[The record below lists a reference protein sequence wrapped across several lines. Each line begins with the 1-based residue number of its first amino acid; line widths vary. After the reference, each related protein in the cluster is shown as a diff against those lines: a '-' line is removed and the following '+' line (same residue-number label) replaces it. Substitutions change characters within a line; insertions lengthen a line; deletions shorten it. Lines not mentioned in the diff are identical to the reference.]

1 MKKLFSL
8 IFCVFI
14 VLFFNHLKAQT
25 ITINSINVTT
35 PINCN
40 GDLANIDVLV
50 DNDTCPTPP
59 NGCTSYFV
67 PYQLKVFKPGAFATV
82 PYLSSSITTGS
93 TVTANGLTE
102 GFYYALVVDS
112 LAFVAAFPA
121 PFFSNSQFLTTV
133 LSDPS
138 VYDYDTLTL
147 LEPQELSNSLTTQT
161 TNQCFGDCN
170 ASELISISGGT
181 LPYIFDGVSIS
192 GTDTL
197 LDNLCGSQ
205 LGLTYTYTVTDVNGC
220 ALSSSSPTSFTIT
233 EPDPLTTAG
242 SITSNFNGQDISCF
256 GASDGEITAG
266 LSSGTPPYEYSI
278 DNINWSTNPVFSAL
292 SSGSYTIYYRDGNL
306 CLNDETFI
314 LTDPN
319 DLSGSININSV
330 VSCFGVNDAQIQFN
344 VDPNLSGTPDI
355 GANPYSYSLNGGGFS
370 NSSIF
375 NNLFGNLIYEITVSD
390 ANGCTYSDSVFVSEP
405 DDISYSADVTSI
417 NIYNG
422 FGVSCNGSSDGEITF
437 SNILGGTPNFSF
449 SIDGGTTFLAD
460 SIFNNGNGANISGG
474 IYTVQVQDGAG
485 CLTSTTS
492 LTVTEPIIFTATAIE
507 TQGTS
512 CFSSC
517 DASLTV
523 NVSNEPTLL
532 SSLVYDL
539 SGLTQFQNPT
549 FNSLCGSI
557 NYGDYFLAVTDAN
570 NCIAYDTISLSE
582 PLDWSYS
589 LDSLPEYCSSGQ
601 GSATIT
607 VNPNTGTPPFN
618 YYWDDGQT
626 TSTADSLVTGTYSVV
641 VTDDN
646 GCSFSESVFVDQA
659 DLVLNYNIVPACNNA
674 NDATAEVIPNGTP
687 PYTYLWSNGQT
698 TATATNL
705 SSNTTYT
712 VTVTDVF
719 CSETISITTPNSANV
734 DLTFDYVNSDYIL
747 SCYGDASSGI
757 EVIASGGTGANT
769 YQYFIPYFFP
779 VPQNTGVFTGLFAG
793 TYSIYVQ
800 DGNGCVDSLPNVQIT
815 EPTEL
820 NYYTIVE
827 DSSVSCYSGSDGLVS
842 IQGTAIGQGQNILGG
857 THPYSY
863 SWSNGSTAE
872 FASNLSAG
880 TYTVTITDY
889 NGCTSNGSITID
901 EPTILQSSTNVLSN
915 SYCSGS
921 QTLASGEIEVLASG
935 ATPGYTYLWSNGANT
950 SSVNFLLPGIYT
962 VLVTD
967 ANGCSIGLD
976 TAEVLAGENPEIIT
990 SSQDISCFGADD
1002 GIITPSA
1009 IGGASP
1015 YLFSNDGGNTYYT
1028 SGNTFSNLDGG
1039 FYFVTV
1045 TDSLGCLDTD
1055 SIFIEEPALL
1065 EVTSINIDNISC
1077 NGANDGQ
1084 LTPVVIGGR
1093 LPYTYLWDDS
1103 NNQNTAIASGLSSGN
1118 YTLTVTDSSG
1128 CVAVSN
1134 ASITEPD
1141 VLEITSISSDSALCF
1156 GESNGNVYLSLSGG
1170 TPTYS
1175 FNWSFGGT
1183 TANSNAPFGLHTI
1196 DITDANGCTVDSM
1209 VFVDQPSQ
1217 ILSSFSKDSV
1227 SCQGL
1232 SDGWAIISTVGGTGD
1247 FSYLWSNGSDSSSA
1261 YNLSAGYQLVSIT
1274 DDNMCVVLDSV
1285 EIYEPNYILSIDSII
1300 TSDITCYSANN
1311 GTIAVYA
1318 SGGLGLEY
1326 FKSDGFTTHSQTNN
1340 LFTSVSPATYTITVK
1355 DFKGCLDS
1363 ETLTMSQ
1370 PDSLYID
1377 TTIFS
1382 HVQCFGLSNGSI
1394 DNIIAMG
1401 GTGSYQFSVNGGP
1414 VYSNTAYFNGY
1425 DAGTYTVEVF
1435 DDNNCIAQDVIII
1448 DEPPV
1453 LNVAITPS
1461 LWNNYQIRCHGDNS
1475 GTADFS
1481 ISGGAA
1487 PYLKTTTSNGDTVIT
1502 SNGDTLSSY
1511 NSNVSGLV
1519 AGTYDFIVED
1529 SYGCIYLESIT
1540 YNQPDTIIHSFVANH
1555 VTCNGW
1561 NNGSLTDVVSGGVGN
1576 PTTYHYLW
1584 DTGDTTYSLTNLSV
1598 GVYGITVTDE
1608 NGCSNDG
1615 HFEINDTNKLHVE
1628 VDLLLTNDVTC
1639 FDYCDGEIALNV
1651 TGGIP
1656 NITPNGNAIYLYQW
1670 NDTLLQTTSTAV
1682 GLCVNNNTNSTIYT
1696 CVISDTQG
1704 CYDTVSY
1711 SLSQPELLHT
1721 IIDIVDPIACFGE
1734 SSGKI
1739 KAEAQGGNTS
1749 PPYTYSWN
1757 NGVNTSTNYNII
1769 AGNYVVVVTD
1779 NKGCSDTAEI
1789 ILEEPTSLSVS
1800 ISESDVTCFGF
1811 DDGEITATVSGGTP
1825 EPGIPPTYYYL
1836 WDDSNSQT
1844 TQTATDLSPDVYT
1857 VTVTD
1862 ANGCTVTSQTVNISG
1877 PTNELVV
1884 TADSTDETCLLNDGS
1899 AQVFVLGGVP
1909 DYDFIWTGPFGYSN
1923 TNSNISNLNPGLY
1936 SVTVTD
1942 ANGCEIST
1950 TTTVNGVTEIFLPD
1964 NVSLLDTTICL
1975 GTTIILDLQE
1985 KPGLF
1990 YAWDDGS
1997 TNADRE
2003 VSATDPVNN
2012 YFLTVVDPNCLNPYT
2027 VEAIVRVT
2035 QVENTILNDAN
2046 TMVGDNPIITLDDQI
2061 NLQSNNLFDAYSW
2074 SNGSSSSSISVQPLE
2089 STWYTLMV
2097 DSSGCLG
2104 IDSIYVV
2111 LGVIPYDAIT
2121 PNGDQMNDVWEILDI
2136 ENYPSAI
2143 VKVFNRWGEIVFESN
2158 GGDVYIPWDGM
2169 FESEELPV
2177 GTYYYVIDLNNG
2189 EDPQTG
2195 PITIVR

>member
-1 MKKLFSL
+1 MMKKLLLL
-8 IFCVFI
+8 ISI
-14 VLFFNHLKAQT
+14 LFFVFLSVETNAQVT
-25 ITINSINVTT
+25 IDSVVISN
-35 PINCN
+35 PISCN
-40 GDLANIDVLV
+40 GDLADIDVFV

-59 NGCTSYFV
+59 NGCTSSFV
-67 PYQLKVFKPGAFATV
+67 TYQLKAFKVGAFATFS
-82 PYLSSSITTGS
+82 YFSSSQTSGS
-93 TVTANGLTE
+93 VVTANGLDEST
-102 GFYYALVVDS
+102 YYMLVVDS
-112 LAFVAAFPA
+112 VAFNTTYN
-121 PFFSNSQFLTTV
+121 PFSQFFGNSTFINSV
-133 LSDPS
+133 LNDPS
-138 VYDYDTLTL
+138 VLDYDTITIN
-147 LEPQELSNSLTTQT
+147 EPDELSNTLTTQT
-161 TNQCFGDCN
+161 TNQCFGNCD

-181 LPYIFDGVSIS
+181 LPYIVDGISIS
-192 GTDTL
+192 ATDTL
-197 LDNLCGSQ
+197 FDNLCAGTYSFT
-205 LGLTYTYTVTDVNGC
+205 LTDANGC
-220 ALSSSSPTSFTIT
+220 SPSSSSPSVINIT
-233 EPDPLTTAG
+233 EPNILSING
-242 SITSNFNGQDISCF
+242 GITSNYNGQDISCF
-256 GASDGEITAG
+256 GASDGELTAVVT
-266 LSSGTPPYEYSI
+266 SGTAPYEYSL
-278 DNINWSTNPVFSAL
+278 DNASWSTNPVFSGL
-292 SSGSYTIYYRDGNL
+292 SSGTYTLYYRDANL

-314 LTDPN
+314 LNDPN
-319 DLSGSININSV
+319 ELNGYINTNSV
-330 VSCFGVNDAQIQFN
+330 VSCNSVCDASLQFLIS
-344 VDPNLSGTPDI
+344 PGFTGTP
-355 GANPYSYSLNGGGFS
+355 GYTYSLNGGGTQ

-375 NNLFGNLIYEITVSD
+375 SGLCGNQTYNITVAD
-390 ANGCTYSDSVFVSEP
+390 VNGCTYTDSVFVAEP
-405 DDISYSADVTSI
+405 DAITFNADVTSTSLF
-417 NIYNG
+417 NG

-449 SIDGGTTFLAD
+449 SIDGGTTFLSD
-460 SIFNNGNGANISGG
+460 SIFNNTNGSSISQGT
-474 IYTVQVQDGAG
+474 YTVQVQDGAG
-485 CLTSTTS
+485 CLTNTS
-492 LTVTEPIIFTATAIE
+492 NLTVTEPILFVATAIE
-507 TQGTS
+507 TQGVS
-512 CFSSC
+512 CFNLC

-523 NVSNEPTLL
+523 NVSNEPSLL
-532 SSLVYDL
+532 GSLIYDL
-539 SGLTQFQNPT
+539 SGTTQFQNPT

-557 NYGDYFLAVTDAN
+557 NYGDYYLTVTDAN
-570 NCIAYDTISLSE
+570 NCVANDTVSLSE
-582 PLDWSYS
+582 PLDWSYT
-589 LDSLPEYCSSGQ
+589 LDSFPEYCASGQ
-601 GSATIT
+601 GSATII
-607 VNPNTGTPPFN
+607 VDPNTGTAPFN
-618 YYWDDGQT
+618 YLWSDGQN
-626 TSTADSLVTGTYSVV
+626 TSTADSLVTGVYSVV
-641 VTDDN
+641 VTDNN
-646 GCSFSESVFVDQA
+646 GCSFSESVFIDQE
-659 DLVLNYNIVPACNNA
+659 DLTLSYNTTPACNNA
-674 NDATAEVIPNGTP
+674 NDATAEVFPNGTP
-687 PYTYLWSNGQT
+687 PYSYLWSNGQT
-698 TATATNL
+698 TSTASNL

-712 VTVTDVF
+712 VTVIDAF
-719 CSETISITTPNSANV
+719 CTETISITTPNSSNV
-734 DLTFDYVNSDYIL
+734 DLQLNYTNSQL
-747 SCYGDASSGI
+747 FVPCYGDPSNGI
-757 EVIASGGTGANT
+757 EVIASGGTGPNT
-769 YQYFIPYFFP
+769 YQYYIPFYYP
-779 VPQNTGVFTGLFAG
+779 VPQNTGIYTGLFAG
-793 TYSIYVQ
+793 NYSIYTT
-800 DGNGCVDSLPNVQIT
+800 DGNGCTDSVSVIIF
-815 EPTEL
+815 EPSEL
-820 NYYTIVE
+820 NTYTIL
-827 DSSVSCYSGSDGLVS
+827 DSSVSCFGGSDGSAAVS
-842 IQGTAIGQGQNILGG
+842 GTGGGPNPLGG
-857 THPYSY
+857 TAPYSY
-863 SWSNGSTAE
+863 SWSNGANGPYAT
-872 FASNLSAG
+872 NLSSG
-880 TYTVTITDY
+880 NYTLTITDD
-889 NGCTSNGSITID
+889 NGCISSDLVTIS
-901 EPTILQSSTNVLSN
+901 EPTILQSQANVLSN
-915 SYCSGS
+915 SNCSAD
-921 QTLASGEIEVLASG
+921 QTLASGAIEIIASG
-935 ATPGYTYLWSNGANT
+935 ATPGYSYLWNT
-950 SSVNFLLPGIYT
+950 GETTPIIDFLLPGIYT

-967 ANGCSIGLD
+967 ANGCSLGLD
-976 TAEVLAGENPEIIT
+976 TAEVLAGENPDLLTTIGNV
-990 SSQDISCFGADD
+990 SCFGADD
-1002 GIITPSA
+1002 GVITPSA
-1009 IGGASP
+1009 VGGATP
-1015 YLFSNDGGNTYYT
+1015 YLFSNDGGSTYYT
-1028 SGNTFSNLDGG
+1028 SGNVFSNLDGG

-1045 TDSLGCLDTD
+1045 VDSLGCLDTD
-1055 SIFIEEPALL
+1055 SIFVEEPALL
-1065 EVTSINIDNISC
+1065 DITNINIDNVSC

-1084 LTPVVIGGR
+1084 LTPVISGGR
-1093 LPYTYLWDDS
+1093 TPYTYLWDDI
-1103 NNQNTAIASGLSSGN
+1103 NNQNTASASGLSPGN

-1141 VLEITSISSDSALCF
+1141 SLMITSISSDSALCF
-1156 GESNGNVYLSLSGG
+1156 GENNGNVYLTLSGG
-1170 TPTYS
+1170 TPTYN

-1183 TANSNAPFGLHTI
+1183 TANSNAPAGLHSITI
-1196 DITDANGCTVDSM
+1196 IDANGCSVDST
-1209 VFVDQPSQ
+1209 VFVDQPNQ
-1217 ILSSFSKDSV
+1217 ILTSYTKDSV

-1232 SDGWAIISTVGGTGD
+1232 ADGSAVISAVGGTGD

-1274 DDNMCVVLDSV
+1274 DENMCVILDSV
-1285 EIYEPNYILSIDSII
+1285 EIYEPNYILTIDSII
-1300 TSDITCYSANN
+1300 SSDITCYSANN
-1311 GTIAVYA
+1311 GTISVYA
-1318 SGGLGLEY
+1318 SGGLSLEY
-1326 FKSDGFTTHSQTNN
+1326 FISDGFTTSTQTNN
-1340 LFTSVSPATYTITVK
+1340 LFTSVAPATYTITVE
-1355 DFKGCLDS
+1355 DFKGCFDTQ
-1363 ETLTMSQ
+1363 TLLMSQ

-1394 DNIIAMG
+1394 DNIVAMG

-1425 DAGTYTVEVF
+1425 SAGTYTVEVF

-1453 LNVAITPS
+1453 LNVAINPS

-1487 PYLKTTTSNGDTVIT
+1487 PYLKTTTSNGDTL
-1502 SNGDTLSSY
+1502 GSSY
-1511 NSNVSGLV
+1511 LSNVSGLV

-1540 YNQPDTIIHSFVANH
+1540 YNQPDTITHSFVSNH

-1584 DTGDTTYSLTNLSV
+1584 STGDTTYSLTNLSV
-1598 GVYGITVTDE
+1598 GIYGITVTDE
-1608 NGCSNDG
+1608 NGCANYDQ
-1615 HFEINDTNKLHVE
+1615 FEINDTNKLSTE

-1656 NITPNGNAIYLYQW
+1656 SITPNGSATYLYQW
-1670 NDTLLQTTSTAV
+1670 NDTLLQTTSAAV

-1696 CVISDTQG
+1696 CIISDAQG

-1721 IIDIVDPIACFGE
+1721 TIDVVDPIACFGE

-1739 KAEAQGGNTS
+1739 KAEAQGGNTP

-1789 ILEEPTSLSVS
+1789 ILDEPTSLSVS
-1800 ISESDVTCFGF
+1800 ISESDVTCFGS
-1811 DDGEITATVSGGTP
+1811 DDGEITATASGGTP

-1836 WDDSNSQT
+1836 WDDSNGQT
-1844 TQTATDLSPDVYT
+1844 TQTATGLSPNIYT
-1857 VTVTD
+1857 VIVTD

-1909 DYDFIWTGPFGYSN
+1909 DYDFNWTGPAGFSN
-1923 TNSNISNLNPGLY
+1923 TNSNISNLSPGLY

-1942 ANGCEIST
+1942 ANGCEVST

-1975 GTTIILDLQE
+1975 GTTIILDVQE

-1997 TNADRE
+1997 TDADRE
-2003 VSATDPVNN
+2003 VSPTDPVNN
-2012 YFLTVVDPNCLNPYT
+2012 YLLTVVDPNCLNPYT

-2035 QVENTILNDAN
+2035 YVENTILNDAN
-2046 TMVGDNPIITLDDQI
+2046 TMVGDNPIITMDDQI
-2061 NLQSNNLFDAYSW
+2061 NLQSDNLFDAYSW

-2097 DSSGCLG
+2097 DSAGCLG

-2158 GGDVYIPWDGM
+2158 GGDAYIAWDGM